1 MVQLTLPKNSVPV
14 KGKSYSNVDLIDE
27 QSQQNHDIRI
37 INVYRWSGDENTP
50 PQIDRF
56 EIDVAKA
63 GTMVLDILNKIK
75 AEVDPSLTF
84 RKSCREGVCGSCAM
98 NIDGVNTLACQKHIE
113 ECSDEI
119 NIYPLPHMKVLKDLV
134 VDLKKAFEQF
144 KSIKPWLNKKSP
156 NNNRENLQ
164 SVEDRDRL
172 DGKWECVMCF
182 SCSTSCPSYWLSLI
196 HISEPTRP
204 S

>member
-63 GTMVLDILNKIK
+63 GTMVLDILIK
-75 AEVDPSLTF
+75 
-84 RKSCREGVCGSCAM
+84 
-98 NIDGVNTLACQKHIE
+98 
-113 ECSDEI
+113 
-119 NIYPLPHMKVLKDLV
+119 LK
-134 VDLKKAFEQF
+134 LK
-144 KSIKPWLNKKSP
+144 
-156 NNNRENLQ
+156 
-164 SVEDRDRL
+164 
-172 DGKWECVMCF
+172 
-182 SCSTSCPSYWLSLI
+182 LI
-196 HISEPTRP
+196 QV
-204 S
+204 